1 MHFSSLVKGFQ
12 LSEIVSEPKVGLLKE
27 CLVTEDTVDKNVLFR
42 VCINHQVRIN
52 GNDVNT
58 TLSVISGDFNAKSSQ
73 WFSLVEKNA
82 EWREINFLTSTCGYS
97 HLVNKPTRVTKNSSA
112 YMDLNFAACPNLLRE
127 TGAELSVF
135 EKCHKNLISGIL
147 IWRSFFRHLNCQ
159 KFGIIKMML

>member
-52 GNDVNT
+52 VNDVST

-82 EWREINFLTSTCGYS
+82 E
-97 HLVNKPTRVTKNSSA
+97 
-112 YMDLNFAACPNLLRE
+112 
-127 TGAELSVF
+127 
-135 EKCHKNLISGIL
+135 
-147 IWRSFFRHLNCQ
+147 
-159 KFGIIKMML
+159 